1 MTKDERVAAIRAL
14 EEARGSRVITY
25 LTADRGVA
33 TTPVSEDVLRIVY
46 DHLLAIG
53 QTNQIDF
60 LLYTRGGDAMLPW
73 PLVNVIRSFCERFCV
88 LVPFRAHSAG
98 TLIALGADE
107 ILMTEIAQL
116 TPVEPTVRTPFTPP
130 DPANP
135 GRTLGINVE
144 DVAAFL
150 GFVQERA
157 GISGEEGRTA
167 ALEALAREVNP
178 IALGNLHRSHK
189 LAKEQAARLLSL
201 HMDLEHE
208 QGEIDRLVENVV
220 TTLWAHEYKI
230 GRVEARR
237 LGLKAVDAGGDAGRT
252 LWELF
257 AGYEEAMQL
266 RVPLQPMASAFPA
279 GAPSVTINDVKMAYV
294 ESSAQTDVFRFDYEM
309 TRPIAP
315 TAPGSSTPTFG
326 PQVQIA
332 ITRQEWSQE

>member
-1 MTKDERVAAIRAL
+1 MTKAERVAAIQAL
-14 EEARGSRVITY
+14 EQARGSRVITY

-33 TTPVSEDVLRIVY
+33 TTPVSEDVLRIAY
-46 DHLLAIG
+46 DHLVAIG
-53 QTNQIDF
+53 ETEQIDL

-73 PLVNVIRSFCERFCV
+73 PLVNAIRSFCKRFCV

-107 ILMTEIAQL
+107 IVMTPIGQL
-116 TPVEPTVRTPFTPP
+116 TPVEPTIRSPFTPP

-144 DVAAFL
+144 DVASFMT
-150 GFVQERA
+150 FVEERA
-157 GISGEEGRTA
+157 GITGEEGRTA
-167 ALEALAREVNP
+167 ALAALAREVNP

-189 LAKEQAARLLSL
+189 LAKEQATRLLSL
-201 HMDLEHE
+201 HMDPEHK
-208 QGEIDRLVENVV
+208 QGEIERLVENVV

-230 GRVEARR
+230 GRAEARK
-237 LGLKAVDAGGDAGRT
+237 LGLKAVDADGDAGQK

-257 AGYEEAMQL
+257 AGYEDAMVL
-266 RVPLQPMASAFPA
+266 RTPLQPMASAFPA
-279 GAPSVTINDVKMAYV
+279 GAPSVTITDVKMAYV
-294 ESSAQTDVFRFDYEM
+294 ESSAQTDVFMFDYEM

-315 TAPGSSTPTFG
+315 TVPGSTPTFG

-332 ITRQEWSQE
+332 ITRQQWSQE